1 MKIAKLAGNSQVVI
15 EEAPVPTAE
24 PGFVVIKTV
33 VSAVC
38 GSEMHGYRGGGQ
50 VSGNSGHEGAGIISA
65 VGEGVEYVHVGDRVA
80 ASAVVGCGDCDYCRK
95 GQYTWCPRF
104 KGFGSFHAE
113 YFTVPA
119 MACNKL
125 PDDLPWNVGVL
136 VGGDGFG
143 VPYHTSKKFAADDPK
158 TVAIFGLGP
167 IGLGSVILQSYL
179 GRKVIG
185 IDRVTPRLELAKLM
199 GASTTI
205 LADGETDVPKAIRE
219 ITGGGADV
227 CIEAAGS
234 PITAK
239 QCFAAVRTAGR
250 VIFNG
255 EQSKVELS
263 PSDDF
268 IRRDITA
275 TGSWFFHFSEFPEM
289 VALWRKGLPV
299 EKLIT
304 HTFPFEKIDEAY
316 KMMEGE
322 SGKVI
327 VKWAP

>member
-1 MKIAKLAGNSQVVI
+1 MKIAKLIGNSELRI
-15 EEAPVPTAE
+15 EECPIPSPE

-38 GSEMHGYRGGGQ
+38 GSEMHGYRGKGQ
-50 VSGNSGHEGAGIISA
+50 ESGNSGHEGAGIISA
-65 VGEGVEYVHVGDRVA
+65 LGAGVEGLREGDRVA
-80 ASAVVGCGDCDYCRK
+80 ASAVVGCMECDYCRK
-95 GQYTWCPRF
+95 GQYTWCPNF
-104 KGFGSFHAE
+104 KGYGSFHAE

-119 MACNKL
+119 RACNKL

-143 VPYHTSKKFAADDPK
+143 VPYHTSKKFAADNPK

-179 GRKVIG
+179 GRNVIG
-185 IDRVTPRLELAKLM
+185 IDRSAPRLELAKRL
-199 GASTTI
+199 GASSTI
-205 LADGETDVPKAIRE
+205 LADGETDVVAAIRE
-219 ITGGGADV
+219 MTGGGADV

-239 QCFAAVRTAGR
+239 QCFKAVRTAGH

-255 EQSKVELS
+255 EQAAVELS

-304 HTFPFEKIDEAY
+304 HTFPIERIGEAY
-316 KMMEGE
+316 KIMEGE

-327 VKWAP
+327 IEY